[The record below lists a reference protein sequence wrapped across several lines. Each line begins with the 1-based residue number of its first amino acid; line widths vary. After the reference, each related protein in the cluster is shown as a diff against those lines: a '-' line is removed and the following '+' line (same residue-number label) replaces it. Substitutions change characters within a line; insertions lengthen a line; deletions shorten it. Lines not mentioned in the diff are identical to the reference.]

1 MDRTPIHE
9 TDTASSV
16 LLERERLLA
25 AREADLQA
33 RRRETARQLRRSRRE
48 SSNVDTRLATIESL
62 LAELALAVLAKNEPL
77 AQAAGP
83 AKSQINDGGPE
94 ASADGSRIDDEMLA
108 ELEAMR
114 SEIEQ
119 LTAQNE
125 QLANELAR
133 ASVHRSIS
141 KSTDANATMTWE
153 QRKALIFAQDAED
166 SEATDRTHDTAE
178 LRAAIERLRSDVQSR
193 DTELA
198 ELRELLEQQPIQC
211 NDGMAIGAAA
221 IANLMESDELIREER
236 SRLQSLQTEWES
248 TFRQMEISA
257 SIERANLAR
266 ERQQLER
273 LNVEL
278 EEQLAHLKRELRQEE
293 ITGPN
298 QSRRW
303 FAKLGLGD

>member
-62 LAELALAVLAKNEPL
+62 LTELAQAVLAKSEPMDL
-77 AQAAGP
+77 ATGL
-83 AKSQINDGGPE
+83 AKSEINDGGLE
-94 ASADGSRIDDEMLA
+94 ANDGGSQLDDEMVA

-114 SEIEQ
+114 SEIDQ

-141 KSTDANATMTWE
+141 KSSDANATMTWE
-153 QRKALIFAQDAED
+153 QRKALIFAQDAAD
-166 SEATDRTHDTAE
+166 SEATDSTHDTAE

-198 ELRELLEQQPIQC
+198 QLRELLEHQPTQC

-236 SRLQSLQTEWES
+236 IRLQSLQTEWES

-273 LNVEL
+273 QNVEL